1 MQFRNIKPS
10 TATRFVYGNVRYLHL
25 QKHIYIY
32 IYTRMYV
39 QNLFTVE
46 HILRFVRNH
55 LRIYDFDVRVTVRLD
70 KFL

>member
-1 MQFRNIKPS
+1 
-10 TATRFVYGNVRYLHL
+10 
-25 QKHIYIY
+25 
-32 IYTRMYV
+32 MYV